1 MRELPHYTSTS
12 PAVSVLMVVR
22 DAEVSVRRAV
32 ESIQNQTL
40 KNVELVVVDAGSEDS
55 TARQLDAV
63 SERDLRVVVVH
74 AGRCSR
80 QEGLDL
86 ALERSRGAWF
96 TVIDADGWAR
106 PTMLADLLERAE
118 GRSADLVVGGFSL
131 ALIEGAG
138 RSSEVTVESEGRDY
152 PTQHDFRADAWR
164 LFGSGQLLPASA
176 KLFSRE
182 RAGEWG
188 ARFAPAEGG
197 PAEDD
202 HAFVISY
209 LRDVERVS
217 VLPGACYHVARRLP
231 AESQGLEGAWYRR
244 LEGEHAALLGLYRH
258 WGLEGDAASME
269 SLQSRYIEQ
278 LVDCVEDVCRVGT
291 PIDLSQRRRIV
302 EGMLGTDQAR
312 VAASVAR
319 PGGSHARSL
328 LAPIRAH
335 NTALVCAQAR
345 LLSLFRRGRVVEST
359 IPDTFI

>member
-12 PAVSVLMVVR
+12 PVVSVLMVVR
-22 DAEVSVRRAV
+22 DAEASVRRAV

-55 TARQLDAV
+55 TARQLDAI

-96 TVIDADGWAR
+96 SVIDADGWAR
-106 PTMLADLLERAE
+106 PNMLADLLERAE
-118 GRSADLVVGGFSL
+118 GRAADLVVGGFSL
-131 ALIEGAG
+131 ALTEGDG
-138 RSSEVTVESEGRDY
+138 RSSEITVESEGRDY

-182 RAGEWG
+182 RAEEWRV
-188 ARFAPAEGG
+188 RFVPTDGG
-197 PAEDD
+197 TAEDD
-202 HAFVISY
+202 HVFVISY

-217 VLPGACYHVARRLP
+217 VLPGACYHVARRLS
-231 AESQGLEGAWYRR
+231 AEEQGSESAWYRR
-244 LEGEHAALLGLYRH
+244 LEGEHAALLELYRH
-258 WGLEGDAASME
+258 WGLEGDAASIE
-269 SLQSRYIEQ
+269 TLQSRYIEQ

-291 PIDLSQRRRIV
+291 SFDPSQRRKIV

-319 PGGSHARSL
+319 PDGSHARSL
-328 LAPIRAH
+328 LAPIRAR

-345 LLSLFRRGRVVEST
+345 LLSLFRRGRVAEST
-359 IPDTFI
+359 IPDAFI